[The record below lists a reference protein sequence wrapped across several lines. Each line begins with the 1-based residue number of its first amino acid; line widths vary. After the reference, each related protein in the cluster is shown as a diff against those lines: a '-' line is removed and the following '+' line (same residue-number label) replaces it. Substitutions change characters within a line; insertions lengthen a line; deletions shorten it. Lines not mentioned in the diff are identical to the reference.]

1 MHLGLNDFF
10 WFVFSNSFLCFIFLQ
25 ICEDHNYFYQGI
37 HFVIVYL
44 AHFFWWNML
53 FFSNFLHT
61 VVETTDFVVIL
72 TEDA

>member
-1 MHLGLNDFF
+1 MTFFGL
-10 WFVFSNSFLCFIFLQ
+10 FSQ
-25 ICEDHNYFYQGI
+25 IPFYVLYFCRYVRIIITFYQGI

-44 AHFFWWNML
+44 THFFWWNML
-53 FFSNFLHT
+53 FFPNFLHT